1 MPKFFITPVYKM
13 PRGGKSKKYGKR
25 KRYARGR
32 KFPRRTNRRFG
43 TTLTN
48 VSGLSPLPSR
58 YITKMKYAQAVTL
71 TGVGMQ
77 TYQWNLNSIFAPSRT
92 GGPGSH
98 QPHGFDQ
105 FAALY
110 NRYRVFATR
119 YVVTV
124 ATDTYNNHYAVLPSN
139 SATPPITNVSEAREN
154 PRCHYAVQNPGGT
167 LKVLTGKVNLP
178 ALTGRTKAQYMADD
192 SYQSIVSLSPSEI
205 MTLTVA
211 SQGLNDDTGVSM
223 NHTINILLE
232 YYVEF
237 FDPISL
243 DQS

>member
-1 MPKFFITPVYKM
+1 M
-13 PRGGKSKKYGKR
+13 PRKTYR
-25 KRYARGR
+25 KRRINRKKMRKNVNKRG
-32 KFPRRTNRRFG
+32 KA
-43 TTLTN
+43 TLVNT
-48 VSGLSPLPSR
+48 SGLSPLPSR

-71 TGVGMQ
+71 SGTGMQ
-77 TYQWNLNSIFAPSRT
+77 TYQWNLNSIFSPSRT

-105 FAALY
+105 FSPLY

-124 ATDTYNNHYAVLPSN
+124 ANDNYNIHYAVLPSN
-139 SATPPITNVSEAREN
+139 SAIPPITNVSEAREN
-154 PRCHYAVQNPGGT
+154 PRCQYACQNPGGT
-167 LKVLTGKVNLP
+167 LKKITGKVNLP
-178 ALTGRTKAQYMADD
+178 ALTGRTKSQYMSDD
-192 SYQSIVSLSPSEI
+192 SYQSIIAASPTEIMSLS
-205 MTLTVA
+205 VY

-223 NHTINILLE
+223 SHTINVLLE